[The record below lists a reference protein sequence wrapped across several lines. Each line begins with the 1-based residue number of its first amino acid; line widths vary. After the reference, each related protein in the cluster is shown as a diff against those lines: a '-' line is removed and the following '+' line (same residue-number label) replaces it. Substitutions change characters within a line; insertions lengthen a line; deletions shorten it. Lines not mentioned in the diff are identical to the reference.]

1 MRQISLKHRKAGL
14 LLAALL
20 AALALAAGATKSS
33 GTSDAVS
40 WTDRAP
46 QGHASSVSWDS

>member
-1 MRQISLKHRKAGL
+1 MRHTWLNHRKAGL

-40 WTDRAP
+40 WSDGP
-46 QGHASSVSWDS
+46 ASTSVSWTD

>member
-1 MRQISLKHRKAGL
+1 MRHISLNYRKAGL

-40 WTDRAP
+40 WTDRAGP
-46 QGHASSVSWDS
+46 SSASVSWDS